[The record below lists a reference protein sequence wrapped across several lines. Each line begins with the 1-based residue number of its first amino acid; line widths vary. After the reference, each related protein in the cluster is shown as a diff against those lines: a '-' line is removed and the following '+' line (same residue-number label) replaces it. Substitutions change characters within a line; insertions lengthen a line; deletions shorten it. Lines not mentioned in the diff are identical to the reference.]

1 MSFAMQ
7 EWVVINRII
16 PANSRRGTE
25 FGFNS
30 CVLRRPSVVESLI
43 ICNSTIQ
50 ATRRSAG
57 IESRHAHTN
66 DISIMTD
73 FMILDSHITVK
84 NS

>member
-1 MSFAMQ
+1 
-7 EWVVINRII
+7 VVTNRMI
-16 PANSRRGTE
+16 PANSRRGAE
-25 FGFNS
+25 FGFDS

-50 ATRRSAG
+50 ATGRGARIG
-57 IESRHAHTN
+57 SRHAHTN

-73 FMILDSHITVK
+73 FMILDSHITMK